1 MAEKHGTSRAS
12 TWREWCAFGAPGSD
26 PWRKLR
32 SSPGPWPVRDSLL
45 DPELQTREALLL
57 KLERWGV
64 KGVTARNVR
73 HWEDAGLLP
82 RATREGPPGRQRA
95 MYPWWAAELVAR
107 LRQLQDEG
115 IPTLRLSDRLR
126 AEAHHLSRDMS
137 RAGGDTASTPVPLPD
152 PFTSGDLAAD
162 AAWLVGECGP
172 TLLQLLPL
180 YRQYSGVAIAALAI
194 VVTTEGGER
203 VEYPVYP
210 PPEREREGV
219 Q

>member
-1 MAEKHGTSRAS
+1 MNGGKTRE
-12 TWREWCAFGAPGSD
+12 TWRDWCAVGAPGSD

-32 SSPGPWPVRDSLL
+32 SHPGPWPARDYLP
-45 DPELQTREALLL
+45 DPELLTREALLL

-64 KGVTARNVR
+64 QGVTARNLR

-82 RATREGPPGRQRA
+82 RATLEGPPGGQRA
-95 MYPWWAAELVAR
+95 LYPWWSAELVAR
-107 LRQLQDEG
+107 LRQLQAEG
-115 IPTLRLSDRLR
+115 LPTPRLIDRLR
-126 AEAHHLSRDMS
+126 AEAQQRSRDMS
-137 RAGGDTASTPVPLPD
+137 RVGGGTVGPSVPLPN

-172 TLLQLLPL
+172 TLLRLLPL
-180 YRQYSGVAIAALAI
+180 YQQYSGVAIAALAI
-194 VVTTEGGER
+194 VVTTAGGER

-210 PPEREREGV
+210 PPERERQGV